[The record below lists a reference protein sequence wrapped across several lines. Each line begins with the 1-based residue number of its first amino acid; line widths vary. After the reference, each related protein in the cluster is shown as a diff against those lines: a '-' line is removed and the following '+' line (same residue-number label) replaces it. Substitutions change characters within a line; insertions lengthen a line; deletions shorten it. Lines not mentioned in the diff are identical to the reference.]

1 MPLIT
6 LFVVIAAFVIVN
18 GLFVAAEFA
27 LVGAP
32 RPTIAHQASK
42 GDSFSRR
49 LLAILRSPARQD
61 RYIATAQI
69 GITIASVGLGMYGEH
84 GLAVWLAE
92 HIDVRGFL
100 QTLVAHGLAGVLAV
114 ALLTFTHIVIG
125 EMVPKS
131 LALQHPS
138 GMGRIVYWPMRV
150 TFVLLYPLITLLNAT
165 ARAIL
170 LLFGIRRDTST
181 HAQSYTPEEI
191 ALIVDESARGGAL
204 RKEAGSM
211 MKELFG
217 FGDLT
222 AGEVMVPR
230 VRVVGIPVGAPVDKI
245 RALIAKHRHTRYP
258 VFEGDLDHIVGMLH
272 VKDLLRRLTNDE
284 QVASSDLR
292 PIPVVP
298 ETSSL
303 DNVLT
308 IMERTHAHLAV
319 VIDEHGGTAGI
330 VSIEDL
336 LEEVVGEI
344 DEGVPE
350 SPPLAPA
357 PDGSVTAAG
366 TVRLDELG
374 QVLKVDLEHEE
385 VDSVSGLVLA
395 RLGRPPAVGDVVD
408 YGRIR
413 LEVTAISGHGVRTVR
428 ASLLPRASEA

>member
-1 MPLIT
+1 MALLT
-6 LFVVIAAFVIVN
+6 LFAVIAAFVFVN
-18 GLFVAAEFA
+18 GVFVAAEFA

-42 GDSFSRR
+42 GDSFARR

-61 RYIATAQI
+61 RYIATSQI

-84 GLAVWLAE
+84 GLAVWVSAHMDRPGVL
-92 HIDVRGFL
+92 H
-100 QTLVAHGLAGVLAV
+100 TLVTLGLAGVLAV
-114 ALLTFTHIVIG
+114 TLLTFVHIVIG

-138 GMGRIVYWPMRV
+138 GIGRIVYWPMRI
-150 TFVLLYPLITLLNAT
+150 TFAVMYPLITLLNAT
-165 ARAIL
+165 ARTIL

-181 HAQSYTPEEI
+181 HGQSYTPEEI

-211 MKELFG
+211 IKELFG
-217 FGDLT
+217 FGELT
-222 AGEVMVPR
+222 AGQVMVPR
-230 VRVVGIPVGAPVDKI
+230 VRVVGIPAGAPVEKI
-245 RALIAKHRHTRYP
+245 RQLIARHRHTRYP
-258 VFEGDLDHIVGMLH
+258 VFEGDLDHIIGMLH
-272 VKDLLRRLTNDE
+272 VKDLLRRLANDE
-284 QVASSDLR
+284 QVASSDVR

-298 ETSSL
+298 ETSPL

-308 IMERTHAHLAV
+308 TMERTHAHLAV
-319 VIDEHGGTAGI
+319 VIDEHGGTAGV

-357 PDGSVTAAG
+357 GDGTVTAAG

-374 QVLKVDLEHEE
+374 QALKVDLEHEE

-395 RLGRPPAVGDVVD
+395 RLGRPPVVGDVVD

-413 LEVTAISGHGVRTVR
+413 LEVTAISGHGVRSVR
-428 ASLLPRASEA
+428 ASLLPRPPEV